1 MFEKEFFLH
10 QKNITERIVEILVFQ
25 TNSQHTV
32 TLINNAYNRKNLIN
46 YAH

>member
-10 QKNITERIVEILVFQ
+10 QKNITEAIVEILVFHV
-25 TNSQHTV
+25 NFQHTV
-32 TLINNAYNRKNLIN
+32 TLINNAYSRKNLIN